1 RMGTFA
7 EWKHGSARG
16 AKHILGVF
24 AGTGVGGALILNG
37 EIYRG
42 FNLHAGEIG
51 HTVVH
56 WRKGTKLEW
65 IGGRRH
71 LMKRGAKLLAEAPK
85 RVRKEWK
92 GIDLATVK
100 SSQLAEVYQKD
111 DPIAGRLV
119 DDAARVIAAGIGSCI
134 NLLSPEVVVLGG
146 GLAGA
151 IGESFH
157 ERVWEL
163 TLQHALPGAAD
174 DVRFVPAM
182 LEDDSGIIG
191 CAAYAKD
198 RI

>member
-1 RMGTFA
+1 AKENTPFDQGPKAVFDAIGRAVDRTLNEAQVLPAHVRGMGMGVPGLMNPNTLFVKYCPNLNWHDVDLHTLIPPTWSWSVVIENDVRMGTFA

-71 LMKRGAKLLAEAPK
+71 LMKRGA
-85 RVRKEWK
+85 
-92 GIDLATVK
+92 
-100 SSQLAEVYQKD
+100 
-111 DPIAGRLV
+111 
-119 DDAARVIAAGIGSCI
+119 
-134 NLLSPEVVVLGG
+134 
-146 GLAGA
+146 
-151 IGESFH
+151 
-157 ERVWEL
+157 
-163 TLQHALPGAAD
+163 
-174 DVRFVPAM
+174 
-182 LEDDSGIIG
+182 
-191 CAAYAKD
+191 
-198 RI
+198 